1 MGAWNWLDWTLA
13 AIVVVSVVSAFQK
26 GFVRELIA
34 LAALVAGLFI
44 AALEY
49 PRASLWFDDLT
60 RSHQAAQGLAFLALF
75 LGTLLAG
82 AVVSGIAGKLIKQ
95 AGIQKLDRILGGLFG
110 LIRGV
115 VVDCVLLLALVAFAI
130 KVEAV
135 RHSVLAPYMVDGAG
149 VVAGAMPGDLKPQFQ
164 EGVKKFKSS
173 LTQADT
179 KTKN

>member
-44 AALEY
+44 ATREY

-95 AGIQKLDRILGGLFG
+95 AGIQKLDRILGALFG

-115 VVDCVLLLALVAFAI
+115 AVDCVLLLALVAFAI

-135 RHSVLAPYMVDGAG
+135 RRSVVAPYMVDGAG
-149 VVAGAMPGDLKPQFQ
+149 LVAGAMPGDLKAQFQ

-173 LTQADT
+173 LTQTDT